1 MRKLLGIIISIII
14 FSSCEKQNEM
24 FFPPEVGDV
33 TLYGITAKTVYAES
47 YIEDSKNIDVDECG
61 FCVYPNDDK
70 TDVRYVKAV
79 LSNGMFSVKI
89 DSLKPGTDY
98 RIKAYAR
105 NAVGIGYSDSE
116 KICKTS
122 LSVAEIS
129 TNNVLDIT
137 PTTAVCG
144 GNITSDGGL
153 QVTERGVCWSTS
165 HNPTIYNNRTTDGT
179 GIGSFTSSITD
190 LTNETTYY
198 VRAYA
203 TNSMGTAYGDEKC
216 FLTTAKPTVMTR
228 LVTDVSDI
236 SAVCGG
242 NVTSIGS
249 SPLTARGVCW
259 ATHHNPTVDDNKT
272 FDGVDVGEFISNITE
287 LTEGTV
293 YHVRAYATNEVGTSY
308 GEEIT
313 FRTLTFP
320 TVSTNIVTNV
330 SFTTATCGGNISSDG
345 GAEVT
350 ARGVCWSTSQ
360 NPTISDNKTIDG
372 EGLGNFT
379 SNITGLTAETTY
391 YVRAYA
397 TNSVGIAY
405 GEQRI
410 FTTATTVLPTVT
422 TSAASNIAETSAVC
436 GGNVTWDGGATV
448 TSRGIVY
455 WTSSNNV
462 SQTVICGSG
471 TGNFTTTL
479 SGLSAGTTY
488 YYKAYSTNSVGTSYG
503 EQMSFTTLSTPVVTT
518 RSITN
523 ISFTSVVCGGNISH
537 NGGSIVTAR
546 GVCWSTSPN
555 PTISDSK
562 TNNGSGTGS
571 FTSNITGLTDGTTYY
586 IRAYA
591 TNSVGTAYGQEL
603 QFMTVDYG
611 TPGQPFTDIRDGNTY
626 STVIIGSQT
635 WMAENLRYA
644 GNIQLGDTTSY
655 NTAYRYYPNNNSNN
669 VHTYG
674 YLYNRRAVFNGAS
687 SSSSNPSGIQGICPD
702 GWHLPSNA
710 EWSQLSD
717 YLNNADNVGAMLA
730 GNTNLWESGTLTNSS
745 YFGLTGFSAL
755 PAGVYSN
762 YYSGFG
768 RYAKFWSA
776 TEMSF
781 YSVYIRFISYERTN
795 ISGWESTNYAS
806 SKDGFSVRCVKNE

>member
-228 LVTDVSDI
+228 LVTDVSDT

-259 ATHHNPTVDDNKT
+259 ATHHNPTIDDDKT

-313 FRTLTFP
+313 FTTLTLP
-320 TVSTNIVTNV
+320 TISTNEVTNV
-330 SFTTATCGGNISSDG
+330 SFTTATCGGNITSDG

-350 ARGVCWSTSQ
+350 ACGVCWSTSS
-360 NPTISDNKTIDG
+360 NPTLDDSHTFNGTG
-372 EGLGNFT
+372 TGSYL
-379 SNITGLTAETTY
+379 SYITGLTAETTY

-397 TNSVGIAY
+397 TNSVGTAY

-410 FTTATTVLPTVT
+410 FTTATTVLSTVA
-422 TSAASNIAETSAVC
+422 TSAAYNITETSVVC

-455 WTSSNNV
+455 WTNSNNV

-503 EQMSFTTLSTPVVTT
+503 EVMMFNTPVNGHYWVDLGLPSGTLWATCNVGANTPTEYGSYFAWGEPTT
-518 RSITN
+518 KST
-523 ISFTSVVCGGNISH
+523 FTS
-537 NGGSIVTAR
+537 
-546 GVCWSTSPN
+546 
-555 PTISDSK
+555 
-562 TNNGSGTGS
+562 
-571 FTSNITGLTDGTTYY
+571 SNYTY
-586 IRAYA
+586 
-591 TNSVGTAYGQEL
+591 
-603 QFMTVDYG
+603 
-611 TPGQPFTDIRDGNTY
+611 
-626 STVIIGSQT
+626 
-635 WMAENLRYA
+635 
-644 GNIQLGDTTSY
+644 
-655 NTAYRYYPNNNSNN
+655 
-669 VHTYG
+669 
-674 YLYNRRAVFNGAS
+674 
-687 SSSSNPSGIQGICPD
+687 SSNPST
-702 GWHLPSNA
+702 LPAS
-710 EWSQLSD
+710 
-717 YLNNADNVGAMLA
+717 ADAATAQWGASWRMPTYSEMNEL
-730 GNTNLWESGTLTNSS
+730 LTNCTVTFTMQDGVSGRLFVGPNGNSIFLPAAGYREGVGLYDVGTGNYWTSS
-745 YFGLTGFSAL
+745 CYTNQIFARDFFFDSVVCYINYGNRYLGFS
-755 PAGVYSN
+755 
-762 YYSGFG
+762 
-768 RYAKFWSA
+768 
-776 TEMSF
+776 
-781 YSVYIRFISYERTN
+781 IRPVCSQ
-795 ISGWESTNYAS
+795 
-806 SKDGFSVRCVKNE
+806 

>member
-1 MRKLLGIIISIII
+1 MRKLFGIIFFVVI

-33 TLYGITAKTVYAES
+33 TLYGVTAKTVYAES

-228 LVTDVSDI
+228 LVTDVLDT

-242 NVTSIGS
+242 NVTSVGS

-259 ATHHNPTVDDNKT
+259 ATRHNPTIDDDKT

-293 YHVRAYATNEVGTSY
+293 YHVRAYATNEEGTSY
-308 GEEIT
+308 GEEIA

-379 SNITGLTAETTY
+379 SNITGLASGTIYSVRAYATNSVGTAYGEIRYFTTAVAVIPVVQTNSATDITANSATMNGNISSDGGAEVISRGFVYGLNSNNLERSIQCGSVTGNFNKNIAGLSQGTTYYYKAYATNSVGTAYGELMSFKTLALPTISTGTITNITETSAKCGGYISSDGGATITVRGVCWSTSHNPTINDRKTIDGTGTGNFISNITGLTVEITY

-397 TNSVGIAY
+397 TNSVG
-405 GEQRI
+405 
-410 FTTATTVLPTVT
+410 
-422 TSAASNIAETSAVC
+422 
-436 GGNVTWDGGATV
+436 
-448 TSRGIVY
+448 
-455 WTSSNNV
+455 
-462 SQTVICGSG
+462 
-471 TGNFTTTL
+471 
-479 SGLSAGTTY
+479 
-488 YYKAYSTNSVGTSYG
+488 
-503 EQMSFTTLSTPVVTT
+503 
-518 RSITN
+518 
-523 ISFTSVVCGGNISH
+523 
-537 NGGSIVTAR
+537 
-546 GVCWSTSPN
+546 
-555 PTISDSK
+555 
-562 TNNGSGTGS
+562 
-571 FTSNITGLTDGTTYY
+571 
-586 IRAYA
+586 
-591 TNSVGTAYGQEL
+591 TAYGDEKQFTTERTTGVLNGFAWVDLGFPSGLKWATCNLMSNNPQGYGRYYSWGETSPKSYYMENNYTYNEMFECLPASADVATVRMGSGWRMPTRNDFIEL
-603 QFMTVDYG
+603 ID
-611 TPGQPFTDIRDGNTY
+611 NCTY
-626 STVIIGSQT
+626 SWTTLNGVYGGLFT
-635 WMAENLRYA
+635 GPN
-644 GNIQLGDTTSY
+644 GNSI
-655 NTAYRYYPNNNSNN
+655 
-669 VHTYG
+669 
-674 YLYNRRAVFNGAS
+674 F
-687 SSSSNPSGIQGICPD
+687 
-702 GWHLPSNA
+702 
-710 EWSQLSD
+710 
-717 YLNNADNVGAMLA
+717 
-730 GNTNLWESGTLTNSS
+730 
-745 YFGLTGFSAL
+745 L
-755 PAGVYSN
+755 PAGGSYGNYDEYSN
-762 YYSGFG
+762 GLNGLGVFG
-768 RYAKFWSA
+768 CYWSSTILDYHYAYKLSFSSTGCDSYDSSARY
-776 TEMSF
+776 
-781 YSVYIRFISYERTN
+781 R
-795 ISGWESTNYAS
+795 GL
-806 SKDGFSVRCVKNE
+806 SVRAVCQ